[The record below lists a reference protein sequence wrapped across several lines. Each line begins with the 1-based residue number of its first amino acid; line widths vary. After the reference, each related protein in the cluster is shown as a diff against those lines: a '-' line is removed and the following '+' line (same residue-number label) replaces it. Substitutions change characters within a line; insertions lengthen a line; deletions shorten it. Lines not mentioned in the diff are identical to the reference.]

1 MEDMSV
7 MEAVTRLKSVS
18 TMAVLAGALALAAPA
33 AAQVTGLGYGIA
45 GPAGYSGFFGSS
57 GLNVHAAGG
66 GEALAGGRVGAGG
79 EFGLLAGPGGGL
91 FVTSLNGVF
100 HFAPS
105 SGARGPDQRV
115 SPFVSGGYTRMF
127 SGEGSFNGF
136 NAGAGA
142 DIWLKPRL
150 GIRAEV
156 RDHIR
161 PDSRGGVHYW
171 AVRVGVVFR

>member
-1 MEDMSV
+1 MN
-7 MEAVTRLKSVS
+7 AVSRIKSVS
-18 TMAVLAGALALAAPA
+18 TMAVLAGVLATADPA

-45 GPAGYSGFFGSS
+45 GPAGYSGFFGTS

-66 GEALAGGRVGAGG
+66 GDVLVADRVGAGG
-79 EFGLLAGPGGGL
+79 EFGVLAGTGGGL
-91 FVTSLNGVF
+91 FVTSVNGVF

-105 SGARGPDQRV
+105 SGARGRDQRV
-115 SPFVSGGYTRMF
+115 SPFVTAGYSRLS
-127 SGEGSFNGF
+127 SGEGGFHAF

-142 DIWLKPRL
+142 DVWLKPRV

-161 PDSRGGVHYW
+161 NDDRGGVHYW
-171 AVRVGVVFR
+171 SVRVGVVFR